1 MCMTYDNKT
10 LLSAG
15 RDGTLM
21 IHDIKDRDIRGG
33 EIVRQFDYGAI
44 QNYAEEILTEK
55 TAMA

>member
-1 MCMTYDNKT
+1 MTYDNKT